1 MNTKFSALLVLLT
14 VIMDSH
20 AADLDDGIS
29 LDTPIDDS
37 IKTNTNINYI
47 KLNAI
52 SKAKNKSKI
61 KGGGAGSCGSGNI
74 VIGAGSRVK
83 EIINVSTNK
92 GTTAICG
99 K

>member
-1 MNTKFSALLVLLT
+1 MNIKFLLLFLLP
-14 VIMDSH
+14 IILINSQ
-20 AADLDDGIS
+20 AADLNDGIGI
-29 LDTPIDDS
+29 DTPIDDS
-37 IKTNTNINYI
+37 IKTDTNINYI

-52 SKAKNKSKI
+52 SKAKNQSKV
-61 KGGGAGSCGSGNI
+61 KGGSGSCGSGNI